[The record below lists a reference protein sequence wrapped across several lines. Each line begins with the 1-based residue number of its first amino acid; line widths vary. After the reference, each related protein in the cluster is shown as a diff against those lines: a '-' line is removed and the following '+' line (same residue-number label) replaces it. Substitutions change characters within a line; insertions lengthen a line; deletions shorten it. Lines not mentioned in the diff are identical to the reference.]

1 MTAGCGNQDTCGRSR
16 RNIWRCATPD
26 HLLMSRGLCQALSML
41 GYYRLGLS
49 QSFVDHAVFEFG
61 EFRGVPSVG
70 GANEIA
76 GYSLEL
82 VYVVASTIR
91 TTLQVL

>member
-1 MTAGCGNQDTCGRSR
+1 
-16 RNIWRCATPD
+16 
-26 HLLMSRGLCQALSML
+26 ML
-41 GYYRLGLS
+41 GYCRLGLS
-49 QSFVDHAVFEFG
+49 LSFVDHSVFEFG

-82 VYVVASTIR
+82 VYVVASTMR